1 MIEKVSSQNIDDV
14 LSLIKAYQEFYQVAN
29 INEAKNRN
37 NFSQFLDDNSRGVL
51 HLIKAEGK
59 AVGFSTLY
67 FGFSSTRAEE
77 VGILNDL
84 YVLPEYRG
92 KGYGKKLMAHA
103 IEQVKSRDISRIQ
116 WLTAK
121 DNEDAQQL
129 YDSLGANKS
138 EWYFYAKET

>member
-1 MIEKVSSQNIDDV
+1 MIERVSSQNIDDV
-14 LSLIKAYQEFYQVAN
+14 LPLIKAYQEFYQVAN
-29 INEAKNRN
+29 INEDKNRN
-37 NFSQFLDDNSRGVL
+37 HFSQFLGDNSRGML
-51 HLIKAEGK
+51 HLIKAEGT
-59 AVGFSTLY
+59 VFGFSTLY
-67 FGFSSTRAEE
+67 FSFSSTRAEE

-103 IEQVKSRDISRIQ
+103 IEQVKSRGISRIQ

-121 DNEDAQQL
+121 DNEDAQKL